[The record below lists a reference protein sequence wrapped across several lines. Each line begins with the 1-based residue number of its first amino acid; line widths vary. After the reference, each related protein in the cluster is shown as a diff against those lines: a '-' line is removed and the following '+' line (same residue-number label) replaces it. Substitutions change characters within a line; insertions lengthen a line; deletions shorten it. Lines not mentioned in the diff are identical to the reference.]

1 MNHLLRGHAPLTDA
15 AWKAVDDEAKARLTT
30 NLAARK
36 VVDFAGPHGWEYSA
50 TPLGRVGSLSSPPAD
65 GVQARVRK
73 VQPVIEL
80 RVGFTLDRAQLAD
93 ADRGADDI
101 DLAPL
106 EEAVRRIAVTENS
119 VVFHGYDQAG
129 LVGIMQASAHPQL
142 PLAAGTDTWPRTVA
156 KAIALLRRAGI
167 AGPYALA
174 LEPDG
179 YTAVIE
185 TAEHGGYL
193 LLAHLQQI
201 LDGPVV
207 QAPGVTGAVVLSLRG
222 GDFVLES
229 GQDLSIGYASHTT
242 DTVDLYLEE
251 SFTFRVTEPDAA
263 VALPPA
269 AGGV

>member
-50 TPLGRVGSLSSPPAD
+50 TPLGRVSALASPPAP
-65 GVQARVRK
+65 GVRAGLRR

-80 RVGFTLDRAQLAD
+80 RVDFTLDRAQLAD

-101 DLAPL
+101 DLDPL
-106 EEAVRRIAVTENS
+106 QEAVRRIAITENS
-119 VVFHGYDQAG
+119 VVFHGYAEAG
-129 LVGIMQASAHPQL
+129 LVGITEATSHPVL
-142 PLAAGTDTWPRTVA
+142 TLEAGTETYPRTVA
-156 KAIALLRRAGI
+156 KAVALLRRAGI

-174 LEPDG
+174 LEPDV

-193 LLAHLQQI
+193 LLTHLQHI

-207 QAPGVTGAVVLSLRG
+207 QAPGVSGAVVLSLRG

-229 GQDLSIGYASHTT
+229 GQDLSIGYASHTS
-242 DTVDLYLEE
+242 DTIELYLEE
-251 SFTFRVTEPDAA
+251 SFTFRVAEPDAA
-263 VALPPA
+263 VALVPA
-269 AGGV
+269 GTGV

>member
-15 AWKAVDDEAKARLTT
+15 AWKAVDEEAKARLTT

-36 VVDFAGPHGWEYSA
+36 VVDFAGPHGWEYSS
-50 TPLGRVGSLSSPPAD
+50 TPLGRVELLSPPPSD
-65 GVQARVRK
+65 GVSARVRT

-80 RVGFTLDRAQLAD
+80 RVGFTLDRSQLAD

-101 DLAPL
+101 DLDPL
-106 EEAVRRIAVTENS
+106 QEAVRRIAVTENS
-119 VVFHGYDQAG
+119 VVFHGYPQAG
-129 LVGIMQASAHPQL
+129 LVGITEASSHPALTLQ
-142 PLAAGTDTWPRTVA
+142 PGTETYPPTVA
-156 KAIALLRRAGI
+156 KAVALLRRAGI
-167 AGPYALA
+167 SGPYALA
-174 LEPDG
+174 LEPDS

-193 LLAHLQQI
+193 LLAHLQHI

-207 QAPGVTGAVVLSLRG
+207 QAPGITGAVVLSLRG

-229 GQDLSIGYASHTT
+229 GQDLSIGYAAHTV

-251 SFTFRVTEPDAA
+251 SFTFRVAEPDAA
-263 VALPPA
+263 VALVPA
-269 AGGV
+269 GV

>member
-15 AWKAVDDEAKARLTT
+15 AWKAIDDEAKARLTT

-36 VVDFAGPHGWEYSA
+36 VVDFAGPHGWEYAA
-50 TPLGRVGSLSSPPAD
+50 TALGRVEDLPSPPAD
-65 GVQARVRK
+65 GVRARRRR

-80 RVGFTLDRAQLAD
+80 RVGFTLDRAELAD

-101 DLAPL
+101 NLDPL
-106 EEAVRRIAVTENS
+106 QEAVRRIALTENS
-119 VVFHGYDQAG
+119 VVFHGYAEAG
-129 LVGIMQASAHPQL
+129 LVGITEASSHPTL
-142 PLAAGTDTWPRTVA
+142 PLAESTDTYPRTVA
-156 KAIALLRRAGI
+156 KAVALLRRAGI

-174 LEPDG
+174 IEPDS

-193 LLAHLQQI
+193 LLAHLQHI

-229 GQDLSIGYASHTT
+229 GQDLSIGYASHTA

-251 SFTFRVTEPDAA
+251 SFTFRVAEPDAA
-263 VALPPA
+263 VALVPA
-269 AGGV
+269 GT